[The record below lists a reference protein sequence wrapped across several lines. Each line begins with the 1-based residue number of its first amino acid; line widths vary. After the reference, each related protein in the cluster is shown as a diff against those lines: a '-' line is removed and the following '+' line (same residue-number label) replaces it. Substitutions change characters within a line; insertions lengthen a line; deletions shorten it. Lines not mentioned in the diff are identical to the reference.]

1 MNVKGFE
8 GHLKGRTL
16 LCIQIP
22 CVLLRTH
29 TQRGNGT
36 KESRGKR
43 GRGEGWVQAGRRGG
57 CNHYRVNCSVIAD
70 TTKFTRVTAD
80 TTRCAD
86 VMANSTRF
94 TGVTADTSRF
104 L

>member
-1 MNVKGFE
+1 MYSNS
-8 GHLKGRTL
+8 
-16 LCIQIP
+16 LC
-22 CVLLRTH
+22 LTSNSH
-29 TQRGNGT
+29 TERGNGT
-36 KESRGKR
+36 KESRGK
-43 GRGEGWVQAGRRGG
+43 GGEGWVQAGRRGG

>member
-1 MNVKGFE
+1 MYSNSLCLTSNSHTERQWHE
-8 GHLKGRTL
+8 G
-16 LCIQIP
+16 
-22 CVLLRTH
+22 V
-29 TQRGNGT
+29 
-36 KESRGKR
+36 SGKR